1 MKKSYLL
8 SIIKWIF
15 VSTLLVCSFNVC
27 FGSTVDSA
35 QVNNTA
41 NGIILLYSYI
51 SGWLSPTVL
60 KWISSILA
68 VLYVFEQLIVK
79 MNWTPLWANSNSTF
93 QLLWN
98 VGIKI
103 VEAFGKP
110 KESK

>member
-27 FGSTVDSA
+27 FGSTVDSSSA
-35 QVNNTA
+35 DNTA
-41 NGIILLYSYI
+41 SGIILLYSYI
-51 SGWLSPTVL
+51 SGLFSPTVL

-68 VLYVFEQLIVK
+68 VLYLFEQLIVK
-79 MNWTPLWANSNSTF
+79 MNWTPTLAKSNSTC

-103 VEAFGKP
+103 VESLGTP
-110 KESK
+110 KDSK